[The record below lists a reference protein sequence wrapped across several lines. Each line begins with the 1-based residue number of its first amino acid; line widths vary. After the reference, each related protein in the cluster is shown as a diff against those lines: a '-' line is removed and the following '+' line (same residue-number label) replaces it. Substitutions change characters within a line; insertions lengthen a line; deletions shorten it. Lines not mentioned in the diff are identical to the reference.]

1 MTGDCGWTEG
11 LRRKSNSP
19 ERRSVVFMD
28 ETERIDDKKLS
39 TYARFLDLKSNDNIK
54 WHESPIPEVSDA
66 LS

>member
-1 MTGDCGWTEG
+1 
-11 LRRKSNSP
+11 
-19 ERRSVVFMD
+19 MD

-66 LS
+66 FS